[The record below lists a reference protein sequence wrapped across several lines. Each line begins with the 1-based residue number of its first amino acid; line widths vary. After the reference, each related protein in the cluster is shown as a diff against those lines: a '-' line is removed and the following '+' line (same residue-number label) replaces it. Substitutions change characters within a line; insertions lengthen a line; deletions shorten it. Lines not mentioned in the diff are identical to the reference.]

1 MKVTN
6 NGKGLII
13 EVSYREAASITEAIR
28 KSIQGYEQEG
38 SKEYADQA
46 RELVNE
52 LMNNQIVETGGN

>member
-13 EVSYREAASITEAIR
+13 EVSYWEAASITEAIR

-38 SKEYADQA
+38 SKECADQA
-46 RELVNE
+46 RKIVNE